1 MLASNIQKIVLATG
15 NKGKVKEFSELF
27 ANYQIAIAPQ
37 SEFDVPDVPETG
49 TTFVENAIIKARHAA
64 ALTGLPAIADDSGL
78 VVDALNGEPGIYSAR
93 YAGEHGNDGANSAK
107 VLAALE
113 GNPIRSAKFLCALV
127 FMRNAQD
134 PTPIICQG
142 EWYGSIAQAP
152 YGEGGFGYDP
162 IFYVP
167 NQKATAAELGKE
179 IKNTISHRGKAL
191 KLLMQSMQNLQL
203 V

>member
-1 MLASNIQKIVLATG
+1 MQVSKIQKIVLATG

-27 ANYQIAIAPQ
+27 SNYQIEIAPQ
-37 SEFDVPDVPETG
+37 SEFEVPDVPETG

-107 VLAALE
+107 VLAALA
-113 GNPIRSAKFLCALV
+113 GNSIRTAKFLCVLV

-134 PTPIICQG
+134 PTPLICQG
-142 EWYGSIAQAP
+142 EWHGSIAQAAS
-152 YGEGGFGYDP
+152 GEGGFGYDP
-162 IFYVP
+162 IFYLSDQ
-167 NQKATAAELGKE
+167 NATAAELDKE
-179 IKNTISHRGKAL
+179 IKNAISHRGKAL
-191 KLLMQSMQNLQL
+191 KLLMQSMQDLTL
-203 V
+203 I